1 LRSTA
6 GEPPSDTLLPFVPPD
21 HASSRPANGAT
32 GTTERQTLIQ
42 SGTTLMR
49 TVLLRALAALIL
61 GFQAPLWL
69 SAAAS
74 AEGWTSKP
82 IRIIVPFPPGGT
94 TDQIA
99 RRVQPLLEADLKTT
113 IVIENRGGASGA
125 IGTQAAAMSEPNGTT
140 FLLVFDTHGVNP
152 SLLPNLPF
160 DTLNDLSPIML
171 IGKSP
176 MVITA
181 HPATAYRRFDDV
193 LAASRKNPGSV
204 AYGTI
209 GAGSLAHLAMSQIAN
224 EFKVTMTHVPYKGG
238 GPLTT
243 DAIAGHVPVA
253 IASVALLSPHIQAGA
268 LRPVAVT
275 SAKRYAQLPD
285 TPTIAQLGI
294 VGFDAEAWWGLLA
307 PAKTPS
313 DIIMRMNAAM
323 AKALREPAVERSLH
337 DQGIEYQLSSPKG
350 FGDFIEGE
358 IVRWAKVIKDNKIVA
373 GE

>member
-1 LRSTA
+1 MA
-6 GEPPSDTLLPFVPPD
+6 GRRDVI
-21 HASSRPANGAT
+21 AG
-32 GTTERQTLIQ
+32 GTTIMSKLSR
-42 SGTTLMR
+42 
-49 TVLLRALAALIL
+49 VLAALIITL
-61 GFQAPLWL
+61 QGLLWL
-69 SAAAS
+69 GMPIRADS
-74 AEGWTSKP
+74 WTSKP

-125 IGTQAAAMSEPNGTT
+125 I
-140 FLLVFDTHGVNP
+140 DTHGVNP
-152 SLLPNLPF
+152 SLLPNLSF
-160 DTLNDLSPIML
+160 DTLHDLAPVML

-181 HPATAYRRFDDV
+181 HPATAYRRFEDV

-209 GAGSLAHLAMSQIAN
+209 GAGSLAHLTMSQIAN
-224 EFKVTMTHVPYKGG
+224 EFTVVMTHVPYKGG
-238 GPLTT
+238 APLTT

-268 LRPVAVT
+268 LRPIGVT
-275 SAKRYAQLPD
+275 SAKRYAKLPD
-285 TPTIAQLGI
+285 TRTIAELGI
-294 VGFDAEAWWGLLA
+294 TGFDAEAWWGLLA

-313 DIIMRMNAAM
+313 DIVVRMNVAM
-323 AKALREPAVERSLH
+323 AKALREPAVERSLN
-337 DQGIEYQLSSPKG
+337 DQGLEYQLSSPKA
-350 FGDFIEGE
+350 FGEFIEGE